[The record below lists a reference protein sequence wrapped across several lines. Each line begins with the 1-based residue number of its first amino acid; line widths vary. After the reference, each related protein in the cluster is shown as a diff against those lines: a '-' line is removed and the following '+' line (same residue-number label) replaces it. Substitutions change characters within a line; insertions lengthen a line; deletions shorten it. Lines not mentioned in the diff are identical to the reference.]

1 MAKCQF
7 FIKNGVQDVGYRL
20 FIMQKILNSTLTGGT
35 AINMPDGRVKVLLE
49 GDRDE
54 IEQFIKEL
62 KEEHPELAKNPT
74 MTVTE
79 YETSLH
85 VPDVMRSSQALQM
98 EQFGK
103 SVVFLG
109 KLSQKTDN
117 GFEKLGNKMDIGFQQ
132 LGNKMDTLDQNTQN
146 GFEKLGNKMDAG
158 FQQLGD
164 KIDNGFSDVT
174 EKLDKL
180 PREIA
185 KAIREVDAEA
195 LKASEPLKA

>member
-117 GFEKLGNKMDIGFQQ
+117 GFEQ

-146 GFEKLGNKMDAG
+146 GFQHLGNKMDTG
-158 FQQLGD
+158 FQQLGNKMD
-164 KIDNGFSDVT
+164 
-174 EKLDKL
+174 
-180 PREIA
+180 
-185 KAIREVDAEA
+185 
-195 LKASEPLKA
+195 